1 MKSKEIEV
9 KLLQLKFLVEGLEI
23 AKLQHVDGTQ
33 DLHFRLSHFRKKI
46 LKSNLKKFDK
56 FFFGRSLDDNAITK
70 APGQIVLQGTKPQ
83 SIDLQ
88 KIDKINHPQW
98 LKKIYRKVV
107 QSTHPD
113 KFENFLIENIKR
125 KYTNIYMKT
134 IRAWENQ
141 EYDIVLLC
149 AYEADVDYDSKSAAK
164 YIMQGINTRES
175 KIKDIKKTMAYN
187 WYHVQQDRRSIV
199 LENHLRQL
207 GYEFTTEEVE
217 EVVKLARKRKA
228 GTRPEN
234 LRNRKK
240 IL

>member
-23 AKLQHVDGTQ
+23 AKLQHVDGMQ

-56 FFFGRSLDDNAITK
+56 FFFGRSLDDNTLTK
-70 APGQIVLQGTKPQ
+70 VPGQIVPQ
-83 SIDLQ
+83 DIKCQSAEIQ
-88 KIDKINHPQW
+88 KIEKVNHPTW

-164 YIMQGINTRES
+164 YIMQGISTRENRLKEVK
-175 KIKDIKKTMAYN
+175 KIIGYN
-187 WYHVQQDRRSIV
+187 WYHVPDNEKAET
-199 LENHLRQL
+199 LEGYLRKS
-207 GYEFTTEEVE
+207 GYEFTTEEVK
-217 EVVKLARKRKA
+217 VVVNLARKRKA
-228 GTRPEN
+228 GSRPEN
-234 LRNRKK
+234 LRKK
-240 IL
+240 LVK